1 MIWGTVIT
9 PLQVFGY
16 SIALGGMI
24 YYKLGA
30 ETLKGY
36 LNNAGLAWADYG
48 NRHPALR
55 KVIVFGVI
63 LTLVFVTLGGF
74 FPNYVRDPKAS
85 IQESGVLTALLGN
98 KGN

>member
-36 LNNAGLAWADYG
+36 LNSAGLAWADYG

-63 LTLVFVTLGGF
+63 LTVVFVTLGGF